1 MGLWSLLR
9 SVSQGSL
16 MSCRLELEDRPLERA
31 SLFPLFDDLGQTR
44 VVMITAL
51 ENGRIML
58 ADWAPGL
65 FVRDWA
71 RRNRLRLR
79 FTDLS
84 DASMWDEERFA
95 DLWHF
100 DPVWVLGDERYQ
112 GHGAVPALRSTNI
125 PGYDETV
132 SGVGF
137 DRSVGRALYVE
148 RGSGESSRFGRFT
161 ADTLA
166 AAARRR
172 RDAQRPRGAAVVGWR
187 LRPFWL
193 FTSGRTPKAP
203 ARGDDDPAS
212 TGSQSTSR

>member
-1 MGLWSLLR
+1 MDLWSLLGI
-9 SVSQGSL
+9 VSQRSL

-31 SLFPLFDDLGQTR
+31 SLFPLFDDEGRTR
-44 VVMITAL
+44 MVMITAE

-71 RRNRLRLR
+71 LRNRLRLR
-79 FTDLS
+79 FADLR

-112 GHGAVPALRSTNI
+112 GHGAVPALRNTNI
-125 PGYDETV
+125 PGHDQTV
-132 SGVGF
+132 SGIGF
-137 DRSVGRALYVE
+137 DPSLGRASYVV
-148 RGSGESSRFGRFT
+148 RGSDESSFVRRFT

-166 AAARRR
+166 AVARRR
-172 RDAQRPRGAAVVGWR
+172 RAAQQPRGAAVVGWR
-187 LRPFWL
+187 LRPFWR
-193 FTSGRTPKAP
+193 FT
-203 ARGDDDPAS
+203 
-212 TGSQSTSR
+212 

>member
-9 SVSQGSL
+9 TVSQRSL
-16 MSCRLELEDRPLERA
+16 MSCRVELEGRPLDRA
-31 SLFPLFDDLGQTR
+31 SLFPLFDDEGRTR
-44 VVMITAL
+44 MVMITAE

-71 RRNRLRLR
+71 WRNRLRLR
-79 FTDLS
+79 FADLS
-84 DASMWDEERFA
+84 DASMCDQERFE

-125 PGYDETV
+125 PGYDQTV
-132 SGVGF
+132 SGMGF
-137 DRSVGRALYVE
+137 DPSLARASYVVK
-148 RGSGESSRFGRFT
+148 GSGKSWSVRRFT

-166 AAARRR
+166 AGARRR
-172 RDAQRPRGAAVVGWR
+172 RVEHERPRGAVVGGWR
-187 LRPFWL
+187 LRPFWR
-193 FTSGRTPKAP
+193 F
-203 ARGDDDPAS
+203 
-212 TGSQSTSR
+212 Q